1 MCPVDWESLGGVLI
15 SNATIIP
22 TVQDADGDDLS
33 TRTPKESTPEEKRTL
48 VSGVGSATNLR
59 LGKVLPTEHRNDG
72 STVIRE
78 PEWSV

>member
-1 MCPVDWESLGGVLI
+1 MRPLDWESLGGVLI
-15 SNATIIP
+15 SNATITP
-22 TVQDADGDDLS
+22 TVQDADGDDPS

-48 VSGVGSATNLR
+48 VLVSATNLR

>member
-1 MCPVDWESLGGVLI
+1 MRPLDWESLGAVLI
-15 SNATIIP
+15 SNATITP
-22 TVQDADGDDLS
+22 TVQDADGDDPS

-48 VSGVGSATNLR
+48 VLVSATNLR
-59 LGKVLPTEHRNDG
+59 LGKVLPTENRNYG

>member
-15 SNATIIP
+15 SNATITP
-22 TVQDADGDDLS
+22 TVQDADGDDPS

-48 VSGVGSATNLR
+48 VLVSATNLR
-59 LGKVLPTEHRNDG
+59 LGKVLPTENRNYG